1 MNLTDGATF
10 PTTLIKRVKN
20 RVNQKI
26 NLPCDTKR
34 RIRETAINNVWNTQL
49 VQILHAIRDKSFLS
63 KVNLISGIP
72 KPVDVTHE
80 LMKKIFKYQ
89 EP

>member
-49 VQILHAIRDKSFLS
+49 VQILREKRDKTIFSKKHLS
-63 KVNLISGIP
+63 VDHQNLLNQHTS
-72 KPVDVTHE
+72 V
-80 LMKKIFKYQ
+80 
-89 EP
+89 